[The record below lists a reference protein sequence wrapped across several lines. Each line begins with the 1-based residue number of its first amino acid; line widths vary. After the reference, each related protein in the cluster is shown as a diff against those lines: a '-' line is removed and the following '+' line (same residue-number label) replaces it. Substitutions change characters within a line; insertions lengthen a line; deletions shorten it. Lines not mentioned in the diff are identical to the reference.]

1 MLDTR
6 TRLLVQVGQ
15 FTMAR
20 AHGPL
25 EDGIRAALAADVPP
39 REVLEIILQCVIY
52 GGELVVD
59 AAIGIFDQIAD
70 ELRLHD
76 DLASS
81 QLPLDGTDSQRS
93 LETERKHWHPD
104 DANDGRLADLMDRH
118 GWLGVSC
125 GLRLRPNHHVTIL
138 AWLDGLDPHWADLW
152 ERLAYQGLY
161 SRGIVDDK
169 TRLLCMVGN
178 CIAISEAHNAR
189 AHMRG
194 SMRAG
199 ATPREVMEVIL
210 QSAVNFGM
218 PAALSALRA
227 FYEIVEEDGR
237 LDEIED
243 PPPRSD

>member
-1 MLDTR
+1 
-6 TRLLVQVGQ
+6 
-15 FTMAR
+15 
-20 AHGPL
+20 
-25 EDGIRAALAADVPP
+25 
-39 REVLEIILQCVIY
+39 
-52 GGELVVD
+52 
-59 AAIGIFDQIAD
+59 
-70 ELRLHD
+70 
-76 DLASS
+76 
-81 QLPLDGTDSQRS
+81 
-93 LETERKHWHPD
+93 
-104 DANDGRLADLMDRH
+104 MDRH

-243 PPPRSD
+243 PPVRSD